1 MFRRS
6 LLINLAFSLVSTLTM
21 MAAMPTPSGLL
32 TSARSSFSAY
42 AQDSA
47 LLSPV
52 VHRIIKP
59 F

>member
-6 LLINLAFSLVSTLTM
+6 LLINLAFSLVSTLAM
-21 MAAMPTPSGLL
+21 MAAMPTSSGLL
-32 TSARSSFSAY
+32 ASARSSFSAY
-42 AQDSA
+42 AQNSA

-59 F
+59 Y

>member
-6 LLINLAFSLVSTLTM
+6 LLVTLAFSLVSTLAM
-21 MAAMPTPSGLL
+21 MAAMPAPEGLV
-32 TSARSSFSAY
+32 AGAWASFSAF

-52 VHRIIKP
+52 VHRVIKP

>member
-6 LLINLAFSLVSTLTM
+6 LLINLAFSLVSTLAM

-42 AQDSA
+42 AQNSA

-59 F
+59 Y

>member
-6 LLINLAFSLVSTLTM
+6 LLINLAFSLVSTLTIV
-21 MAAMPTPSGLL
+21 AVMPTPSGLL
-32 TSARSSFSAY
+32 ASARSSFSAY

-47 LLSPV
+47 LLGPV

-59 F
+59 Y

>member
-32 TSARSSFSAY
+32 ASARASFSAY

-47 LLSPV
+47 LLSPI

-59 F
+59 Y

>member
-6 LLINLAFSLVSTLTM
+6 LLINLAFSLVSTLAM

-32 TSARSSFSAY
+32 TSARSTFSAY
-42 AQDSA
+42 AQNSA

>member
-6 LLINLAFSLVSTLTM
+6 LLINLAFSLVSTLAM

-32 TSARSSFSAY
+32 TSARSTFSAY
-42 AQDSA
+42 AQNSA

-59 F
+59 Y